1 MCGRFIFNV
10 DPDELRRAFKL
21 DRVDVPVKPS
31 YNIAPTQ
38 MVATIVARDGRP
50 VLEMMRWGLIP
61 VWAKEMSIGAKMI
74 NARAEGIAD
83 KPSFKRPL
91 KKQRCLIV
99 ASGFYEW
106 KQSGKKVP
114 MFIRMKSKEPMAFAG
129 LYDNWKSPTGD
140 AVTSCAIITTAAN
153 ELMQAFH
160 HRMPVILPKRVHKY
174 WLDGATSGG
183 DAHDDLDEL
192 VALLQPYPADK
203 MEAYPVSPL
212 VNSIK
217 NNSPECILPVPA

>member
-1 MCGRFIFNV
+1 MCGRFILEA
-10 DPDELRRAFKL
+10 DAEEIRRAFKL
-21 DRVDVPVKPS
+21 DQVTMPIAPS

-38 MVATIVARDGRP
+38 MVATVVARDGRP

-61 VWAKEMSIGAKMI
+61 VWAKEMGIGAKMI
-74 NARAEGIAD
+74 NARVEGIAD

-106 KQSGKKVP
+106 SKDTKVP
-114 MFIRMKSKEPMAFAG
+114 MFIRPKAKGPFGFAG
-129 LYDNWKSPTGD
+129 LYDNWKSPEGGV
-140 AVTSCAIITTAAN
+140 VTSCAIITTAAN

-160 HRMPVILPKRVHKY
+160 HRMPVILPKETHKV
-174 WLDGATSGG
+174 WLDPTRE
-183 DAHDDLDEL
+183 DLDEL

-203 MEAYPVSPL
+203 MIAYPVSPL
-212 VNSIK
+212 VNSIR
-217 NNSPECILPVPA
+217 NNSPECIRPVQTSLSAS